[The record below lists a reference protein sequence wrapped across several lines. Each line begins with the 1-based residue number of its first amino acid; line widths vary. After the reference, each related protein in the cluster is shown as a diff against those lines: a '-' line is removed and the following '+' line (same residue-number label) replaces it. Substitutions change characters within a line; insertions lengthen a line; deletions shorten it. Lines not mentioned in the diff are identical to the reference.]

1 MFTNFTLQNNEKKVC
16 TAWLSC
22 DLWDQNGFKQ
32 KPFANKEINFDVHSR
47 SLSLNSTFTPEK
59 WWLEDRLWVSITFR
73 GRSPLYLHPHFLK
86 ILMIVKAHR
95 RPSIACTSWCTVY
108 FIFQLAQSAEILI
121 FLGRSH
127 HINQGKMHVYQP
139 STTAFISSLMLP
151 KGSGSAVIL
160 GGDIA
165 SHHHR
170 QGSRGPDSGW
180 CFRKLGSMVSKWVIS
195 PTYLYMAHWG

>member
-1 MFTNFTLQNNEKKVC
+1 MY
-16 TAWLSC
+16 
-22 DLWDQNGFKQ
+22 
-32 KPFANKEINFDVHSR
+32 
-47 SLSLNSTFTPEK
+47 TPEVWVEQHVYLWK
-59 WWLEDRLWVSITFR
+59 MMVGRPFVGFDHFSGAKPPLPPSALFEDSDDSEGPPKTKYCMHLLMYCAFYIPTRPICR
-73 GRSPLYLHPHFLK
+73 NPH
-86 ILMIVKAHR
+86 I
-95 RPSIACTSWCTVY
+95 SWKE
-108 FIFQLAQSAEILI
+108 S
-121 FLGRSH
+121 SH
-127 HINQGKMHVYQP
+127 QPRKMHVYQP